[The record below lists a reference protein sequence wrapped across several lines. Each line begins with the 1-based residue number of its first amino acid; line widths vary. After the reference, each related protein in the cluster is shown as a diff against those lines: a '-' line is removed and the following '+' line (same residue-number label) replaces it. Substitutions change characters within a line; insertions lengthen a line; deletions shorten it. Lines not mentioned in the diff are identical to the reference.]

1 LLCATI
7 NLSLR
12 GGRCIRLVSS
22 NSRIII
28 SKPVNRMAAIER
40 QHPESEH
47 LLRGSIASEEGAD
60 VGLPAS
66 PQPDA
71 AAAAS
76 LARTACAGTTASP
89 ERSTS
94 SHEED
99 TRSIASDVVPSAD
112 GGFLP
117 ALEAPTGSAAVVGPP
132 RVTLQNATGAS
143 ISDEDRARSSTPD
156 SAPTTLQPR
165 ARAKSGGQHD
175 SLQVQAPFSGSRDC
189 RAADLLFALF
199 QVEGLALIE
208 DYSCAVLDPIV
219 LHGRMYVTKEAVLFA
234 SNIFGRETKKILPF
248 TSMVRIEKRVQAF
261 VIPSLQFTCV
271 PRGGGEEK
279 RVLFTSFFSSYRD
292 DCYAL
297 CQRLHREARPELYT
311 ADGTAAGA
319 GALAMGERAGTPALD
334 DVPSSGNR
342 PALQSAAAA
351 PLALGSG
358 KSHSDPA
365 ASVSVDSGGEQNV
378 AATSTNASSAAS
390 IAFPLGPVH
399 ALPTRGETPAS
410 AAVAAGSPS
419 QSADPA
425 APAPESSALALKRT
439 PSDSSAASA
448 SSASLPGAAARG
460 RAPRRSGTS
469 APLPAA
475 PPALWEG
482 LKTATVIVDTVLPLS
497 PQQFFEHF
505 IADSAGFS
513 VAEAH
518 RSRGDFAVNGSEWA
532 AFKGGA
538 AGSSGSVSNAGD
550 AASGASSGI
559 LGSGDTFYSR
569 TIRLRMPLE
578 PGPFVPKETAVEK
591 VQRMGRYAGH
601 VCVVESSTRSFDIP
615 YADSFLCFD
624 AMVVAPA
631 AAVLPLAGHER
642 APAADLAAAEK
653 RRREV
658 YSLQE
663 PHGPPSSMISP
674 SAVGHRQHASSGL
687 GADSDEPCL
696 TRIVVC
702 ARVDFQKSTMFKSR
716 ITSKSEE
723 GIRAFYTLYM
733 RNAAAYV
740 EERVFAPLQDGA
752 GKAPLGAGLGLAA
765 AGGAGSG
772 GGASGAGSVAG
783 EAIEGHRFTG
793 SFLSPT
799 MAAAAANLS
808 LAIPADALMATWLTP
823 EAAAFA
829 DQPTLLR
836 NYIQLYAAHQTEL
849 KRLRNVNAQ
858 SLRDS
863 SLGVSSGAASAA
875 GNGLVGRGAA
885 WLQRARVEARGVIS
899 ALPLD
904 PATVAI
910 IVAVLAVLVT
920 VWLWWSGSRHRAS
933 EHHGVGSGIDV
944 AQLEKRLADTLQVA
958 VQNAISAYQGV
969 NGRGAP

>member
-1 LLCATI
+1 
-7 NLSLR
+7 
-12 GGRCIRLVSS
+12 
-22 NSRIII
+22 
-28 SKPVNRMAAIER
+28 MAAIER
-40 QHPESEH
+40 QHTESEH
-47 LLRGSIASEEGAD
+47 LLRGSIASEEGSGA
-60 VGLPAS
+60 GLPTS
-66 PQPDA
+66 PQPEA

-89 ERSTS
+89 ERSTAS
-94 SHEED
+94 NEED
-99 TRSIASDVVPSAD
+99 TRSIAITAIPSA
-112 GGFLP
+112 GSGATP
-117 ALEAPTGSAAVVGPP
+117 ALEAPLGSAEVVEPP
-132 RVTLQNATGAS
+132 HVTLQNATGAS
-143 ISDEDRARSSTPD
+143 ISEEQDRARSSTPD
-156 SAPTTLQPR
+156 SAPATLQPR

-297 CQRLHREARPELYT
+297 CQRLHREARPELYN
-311 ADGTAAGA
+311 ADGTATGA
-319 GALAMGERAGTPALD
+319 SALATGERAGTPALD
-334 DVPSSGNR
+334 DVPSSVNR
-342 PALQSAAAA
+342 PALHSATAA
-351 PLALGSG
+351 PLTLASG
-358 KSHSDPA
+358 RSHSDPA
-365 ASVSVDSGGEQNV
+365 ASMSVGSGREQHV
-378 AATSTNASSAAS
+378 AATGTDASSAAS
-390 IAFPLGPVH
+390 TAFPLGPAR
-399 ALPTRGETPAS
+399 ALPARDGKPAG
-410 AAVAAGSPS
+410 AAMAAGSPS
-419 QSADPA
+419 QTADPA
-425 APAPESSALALKRT
+425 APALESSALALKRT

-469 APLPAA
+469 APLPPA

-538 AGSSGSVSNAGD
+538 AGSSGVVSNTGD

-559 LGSGDTFYSR
+559 IGSGDTFYSR

-674 SAVGHRQHASSGL
+674 SAAGHGQDASSGL

-723 GIRAFYTLYM
+723 GMRAFYTLYM

-752 GKAPLGAGLGLAA
+752 GKPPRGAGLGLAA
-765 AGGAGSG
+765 AAASG
-772 GGASGAGSVAG
+772 GEPGGDSGASGAGSGAG
-783 EAIEGHRFTG
+783 EAVEGHRFTG

-858 SLRDS
+858 SLRDRS
-863 SLGVSSGAASAA
+863 SLGVPSGAASAA
-875 GNGLVGRGAA
+875 GKGLVGRGAA
-885 WLQRARVEARGVIS
+885 WLQRARIEARGVIS

-904 PATVAI
+904 ATTVAV
-910 IVAVLAVLVT
+910 IVAVLAVLLAG
-920 VWLWWSGSRHRAS
+920 WLWWSGSRHRAS
-933 EHHGVGSGIDV
+933 EHHGIGSGIDV

>member
-1 LLCATI
+1 
-7 NLSLR
+7 
-12 GGRCIRLVSS
+12 
-22 NSRIII
+22 
-28 SKPVNRMAAIER
+28 
-40 QHPESEH
+40 
-47 LLRGSIASEEGAD
+47 
-60 VGLPAS
+60 
-66 PQPDA
+66 
-71 AAAAS
+71 
-76 LARTACAGTTASP
+76 
-89 ERSTS
+89 
-94 SHEED
+94 
-99 TRSIASDVVPSAD
+99 
-112 GGFLP
+112 
-117 ALEAPTGSAAVVGPP
+117 
-132 RVTLQNATGAS
+132 
-143 ISDEDRARSSTPD
+143 
-156 SAPTTLQPR
+156 
-165 ARAKSGGQHD
+165 
-175 SLQVQAPFSGSRDC
+175 VQAPFSGSRDC

-248 TSMVRIEKRVQAF
+248 TSMLRIEKRVQAF

-297 CQRLHREARPELYT
+297 CQRLLREARPELYN
-311 ADGTAAGA
+311 ADGTATGG
-319 GALAMGERAGTPALD
+319 GALATGERAGTPALD
-334 DVPSSGNR
+334 DVPSSVSR
-342 PALQSAAAA
+342 PALHSATAA
-351 PLALGSG
+351 PVTLGSG
-358 KSHSDPA
+358 KSHSDAA
-365 ASVSVDSGGEQNV
+365 ASMSTGSGGEQNV

-390 IAFPLGPVH
+390 TAFLLGS
-399 ALPTRGETPAS
+399 ARTLPSRGGTPAC
-410 AAVAAGSPS
+410 AGVAAGLLS
-419 QSADPA
+419 QTADAA

-439 PSDSSAASA
+439 PSDSSAVSA

-460 RAPRRSGTS
+460 RAPRRSGPS
-469 APLPAA
+469 APLPPA

-518 RSRGDFAVNGSEWA
+518 RSRGDFAVNASEWA

-538 AGSSGSVSNAGD
+538 AGSSGIVSNTGD
-550 AASGASSGI
+550 AASGGSSGI
-559 LGSGDTFYSR
+559 IGSGDTFYSR

-591 VQRMGRYAGH
+591 VQRLGRYAGH

-663 PHGPPSSMISP
+663 PHGPPSTMISP
-674 SAVGHRQHASSGL
+674 SAAGHGQDASSGL
-687 GADSDEPCL
+687 GADSEEPCL

-723 GIRAFYTLYM
+723 GMRAFYTLYM

-740 EERVFAPLQDGA
+740 EERVFAPLQDCT
-752 GKAPLGAGLGLAA
+752 GKAPLGAGLGLAPA
-765 AGGAGSG
+765 SAGGAGSD

-783 EAIEGHRFTG
+783 EAVEGHRFTG

-799 MAAAAANLS
+799 MAAAAVNLS

-858 SLRDS
+858 SLRDNS
-863 SLGVSSGAASAA
+863 SLGGPSGVSAA
-875 GNGLVGRGAA
+875 DNRLVGRGGA
-885 WLQRARVEARGVIS
+885 WLQRARLEARGVIS

-904 PATVAI
+904 APTVAI
-910 IVAVLAVLVT
+910 IVAVLAVLFT
-920 VWLWWSGSRHRAS
+920 SWLWWSGSSHRAS
-933 EHHGVGSGIDV
+933 ERHGVGSDIDV
-944 AQLEKRLADTLQVA
+944 AQLEKRLADTLQAA

-969 NGRGAP
+969 NGHGAP